1 MTMHSSRRH
10 YYRAGRLHATA
21 AYRGFHSLRTP
32 KQQAFGDQ
40 PVKRQKPSVQVA
52 HPCGATEQ
60 SSSGQELSQTIDQS
74 IDQQALRHIA
84 LAEAK
89 AGNYG
94 DSIALFNQ
102 LLQQDPLSATDYN
115 NRGLVYFRNKQH
127 SQALDDFNMAIE
139 LNPALDSV
147 YNNRANYYAHHGH
160 LLEAILDYDRAIE
173 LNPFNVRAWINQGI
187 TFRDMEMYDRAIECF
202 DSGLNFSRLEEHIY
216 VERGRTYHLRG
227 DWNCA
232 IADYQRAKVCF
243 YSSSTPLSRRSMR
256 LLAQVE
262 EWMDELLLPLGC
274 QIDQE

>member
-10 YYRAGRLHATA
+10 YYRAGRLHTTTTF
-21 AYRGFHSLRTP
+21 RDFHSLRTP
-32 KQQAFGDQ
+32 DRQAVGGQ
-40 PVKRQKPSVQVA
+40 ATKRQQPSSRV
-52 HPCGATEQ
+52 PEQ
-60 SSSGQELSQTIDQS
+60 PGESSYSDS
-74 IDQQALRHIA
+74 IDQQTLRRTA

-89 AGNYG
+89 AGNYAV
-94 DSIALFNQ
+94 SIALFDQ
-102 LLQQDPLSATDYN
+102 LLQQNPLSATDYN

-127 SQALDDFNMAIE
+127 NEALDDFNMAID
-139 LNPALDSV
+139 LNPDLDSV
-147 YNNRANYYAHHGH
+147 YNNRANYYAHHGR

-202 DSGLNFSRLEEHIY
+202 DSALNFSRLEEHIY

-232 IADYQRAKVCF
+232 IADYQRAQVCF
-243 YSSSTPLSRRSMR
+243 YSSPEPLSHRSIR

-262 EWMDELLLPLGC
+262 CWMDELLLPLGI
-274 QIDQE
+274 QTDQL

>member
-10 YYRAGRLHATA
+10 YYRAGRLHTTTA
-21 AYRGFHSLRTP
+21 FRGIRSLRTP
-32 KQQAFGDQ
+32 RRQAVGGQ
-40 PVKRQKPSVQVA
+40 VAKRQQPSSRVPEQ
-52 HPCGATEQ
+52 CGT
-60 SSSGQELSQTIDQS
+60 SGVDESV
-74 IDQQALRHIA
+74 DQQALRRTA

-89 AGNYG
+89 AGNY
-94 DSIALFNQ
+94 DASIALFDQ
-102 LLQQDPLSATDYN
+102 LLQQNPLSATDYN

-127 SQALDDFNMAIE
+127 SEALDDFNMAID
-139 LNPALDSV
+139 LNPDLDSV

-202 DSGLNFSRLEEHIY
+202 DSALNFSRLEEHVY

-232 IADYQRAKVCF
+232 IADYQRAQVCF
-243 YSSSTPLSRRSMR
+243 YSSTEPLSRRSLR

-262 EWMDELLLPLGC
+262 CWMDELLLPLGI
-274 QIDQE
+274 QADQL